1 VAGVS
6 QPEDRTPEGVTYL
19 DHTADVGVRV
29 VGRNA
34 DEAFARAAS
43 ALFARMV
50 DLDRVAP
57 SVEHSISVCG
67 TSLDGLLVDSLDGLL
82 VDWLGALLAEKDVS
96 GLVFGRFEV
105 QIAETADGY
114 RLDGVAWGEPIDVSR
129 HRIGVEVKGI
139 SYLGLAVRRERSGE
153 TCAEFVLDV

>member
-1 VAGVS
+1 VAGVP

-34 DEAFARAAS
+34 DEAFARAA
-43 ALFARMV
+43 AAVFARMV

-57 SVEHSISVCG
+57 SAEHAVSICS
-67 TSLDGLLVDSLDGLL
+67 DALDGLL

-114 RLDGVAWGEPIDVSR
+114 RLDGVARGEPIAASR

-139 SYLGLAVRRERSGE
+139 SYLGLAVRRERGGE
-153 TCAEFVLDV
+153 TSAEFVLDV

>member
-67 TSLDGLLVDSLDGLL
+67 TSLDGLL

>member
-1 VAGVS
+1 LRGW
-6 QPEDRTPEGVTYL
+6 
-19 DHTADVGVRV
+19 
-29 VGRNA
+29 
-34 DEAFARAAS
+34 
-43 ALFARMV
+43 
-50 DLDRVAP
+50 
-57 SVEHSISVCG
+57 SISIG
-67 TSLDGLLVDSLDGLL
+67 SRRRSSIPSRFAARRSTGSWSIGSALDGLL

-153 TCAEFVLDV
+153 SCAEFVLDV

>member
-1 VAGVS
+1 MAGVS

-67 TSLDGLLVDSLDGLL
+67 TSLDGLL